1 MNRLASLTTNDGAIA
16 MSHITFKTVNY
27 KEYSAAIQGVRRSV
41 FHIEQG
47 VDPSLDLD
55 GKDETADHILA
66 YVENQAVGT
75 VRVRYLDHQTAKIER
90 LAVLSEFRGQGIGKR
105 LMQEALNIAAN
116 KQINTVVIHA
126 QDYVKSLYLKLGFLP
141 EGELFEEAGI
151 SHVKMIKLLKS

>member
-1 MNRLASLTTNDGAIA
+1 
-16 MSHITFKTVNY
+16 MSNITFKIIDYTT
-27 KEYSAAIQGVRRSV
+27 YSADIKGVRRSV

-66 YVENQAVGT
+66 YVENQPVGT

-90 LAVLSEFRGQGIGKR
+90 LAVLSDFRGQGIGKL
-105 LMQEALNIAAN
+105 LMEEALKIAA
-116 KQINTVVIHA
+116 KKRINTVVIHA

-151 SHVKMIKLLKS
+151 SHVKMIKYVKSKI

>member
-66 YVENQAVGT
+66 YVENQPVGT

-90 LAVLSEFRGQGIGKR
+90 LAVLSDFRGQEIGKR
-105 LMQEALNIAAN
+105 LMEEALNIAAN

-151 SHVKMIKLLKS
+151 AHVKMIKLLKS

>member
-1 MNRLASLTTNDGAIA
+1 
-16 MSHITFKTVNY
+16 MSQITFKIANY
-27 KEYSAAIQGVRRSV
+27 TEYSAAIQGVRRSV

-75 VRVRYLDHQTAKIER
+75 VRGRYLDHQTAKIER

-105 LMQEALNIAAN
+105 LMEEALNIAAN

-151 SHVKMIKLLKS
+151 SHVKMIKSFNF

>member
-1 MNRLASLTTNDGAIA
+1 MNQFIVKIVEYR
-16 MSHITFKTVNY
+16 K
-27 KEYSAAIQGVRRSV
+27 YSADIQRVRRLV

-66 YVENQAVGT
+66 YVENQPVGT
-75 VRVRYLDHQTAKIER
+75 VRVRYLDEQTAKIER
-90 LAVLSEFRGQGIGKR
+90 LAVLSDFRGRGIGKR
-105 LMQEALNIAAN
+105 LMEEALEIAAN

-141 EGELFEEAGI
+141 DGELFEEAGI
-151 SHVKMIKLLKS
+151 AHVKMIKSLNS

>member
-1 MNRLASLTTNDGAIA
+1 
-16 MSHITFKTVNY
+16 MSHITFKIANY

-47 VDPSLDLD
+47 VDPSFDLD

-75 VRVRYLDHQTAKIER
+75 VRVRYLDNQTAKIER
-90 LAVLSEFRGQGIGKR
+90 LAVVSDFRGQGIGKR
-105 LMQEALNIAAN
+105 LMEEALNIAAN
-116 KQINTVVIHA
+116 QQINTVVIHA
-126 QDYVKSLYLKLGFLP
+126 QDYVKSLYLKLGFFP

-151 SHVKMIKLLKS
+151 AHVKMIKLLKS

>member
-1 MNRLASLTTNDGAIA
+1 

>member
-1 MNRLASLTTNDGAIA
+1 

-66 YVENQAVGT
+66 YVENQPVGT

-90 LAVLSEFRGQGIGKR
+90 LAVLSDFRGQEIGKR
-105 LMQEALNIAAN
+105 LMEEALNIAAN

-151 SHVKMIKLLKS
+151 AHVKMIKLLKS

>member
-1 MNRLASLTTNDGAIA
+1 
-16 MSHITFKTVNY
+16 MSQITFKIVNY
-27 KEYSAAIQGVRRSV
+27 KEYSAVIQGVRRSV

-55 GKDETADHILA
+55 GKDETANHILA

-90 LAVLSEFRGQGIGKR
+90 LAVLSDFRGRGIGKI
-105 LMQEALNIAAN
+105 LMEKALDIAAK

-151 SHVKMIKLLKS
+151 SHVKMIKSLKS

>member
-1 MNRLASLTTNDGAIA
+1 
-16 MSHITFKTVNY
+16 
-27 KEYSAAIQGVRRSV
+27 
-41 FHIEQG
+41 
-47 VDPSLDLD
+47 
-55 GKDETADHILA
+55 
-66 YVENQAVGT
+66 VGT

-105 LMQEALNIAAN
+105 LMEEALNIAAN

-151 SHVKMIKLLKS
+151 SHVKMIKSFNF

>member
-1 MNRLASLTTNDGAIA
+1 
-16 MSHITFKTVNY
+16 MSHITFQLVNY
-27 KEYSAAIQGVRRSV
+27 KEYSAAIQGVRQSV

-66 YVENQAVGT
+66 YIENQPVGT

-105 LMQEALNIAAN
+105 LMEEALNIAAN

-141 EGELFEEAGI
+141 EGERFEEAGI
-151 SHVKMIKLLKS
+151 SHLKMIKLLNF

>member
-1 MNRLASLTTNDGAIA
+1 
-16 MSHITFKTVNY
+16 MSHITFKIANY

-75 VRVRYLDHQTAKIER
+75 VRVRYLDNQTAKIER
-90 LAVLSEFRGQGIGKR
+90 LAVVSDFRGQGIGKR
-105 LMQEALNIAAN
+105 LMEEALNIAAN
-116 KQINTVVIHA
+116 QQINTVVIHA
-126 QDYVKSLYLKLGFLP
+126 QDYVKSLYLKLGFFP

-151 SHVKMIKLLKS
+151 AHVKMIKLLKS

>member
-1 MNRLASLTTNDGAIA
+1 
-16 MSHITFKTVNY
+16 MSQITFKIANY
-27 KEYSAAIQGVRRSV
+27 TEYSAAIQGVRRSV

-75 VRVRYLDHQTAKIER
+75 VRVRYLDNKIAKIER
-90 LAVLSEFRGQGIGKR
+90 LAVLSDFRGRGIGKL
-105 LMQEALNIAAN
+105 LMEKALEIAAK
-116 KQINTVVIHA
+116 KQSNTVVIHA

-151 SHVKMIKLLKS
+151 SHLKMIKSLKSRI

>member
-1 MNRLASLTTNDGAIA
+1 
-16 MSHITFKTVNY
+16 MSQITFKIANY
-27 KEYSAAIQGVRRSV
+27 TEYSAAIQGVRRSV

-105 LMQEALNIAAN
+105 LMEEALNIAAN

-151 SHVKMIKLLKS
+151 SHVKMIKSFNF

>member
-1 MNRLASLTTNDGAIA
+1 
-16 MSHITFKTVNY
+16 MSQLTFKVVDY
-27 KEYSAAIQGVRRSV
+27 RDYSADIQVVDYRDYSADIQGVRRSV

-47 VDPSLDLD
+47 VDPTLDLD

-66 YVENQAVGT
+66 YVENQPVGT

-90 LAVLSEFRGQGIGKR
+90 LAVLSYFRGQGIGKL
-105 LMQEALNIAAN
+105 LMEEALAIAAKN
-116 KQINTVVIHA
+116 NVNTVIIHA

-151 SHVKMIKLLKS
+151 VHVKMIKLLKSKI

>member
-1 MNRLASLTTNDGAIA
+1 
-16 MSHITFKTVNY
+16 MSHITFKSVNY
-27 KEYSAAIQGVRRSV
+27 KDYSAAIQGVRRSV

-47 VDPSLDLD
+47 VDPALDLD

-66 YVENQAVGT
+66 YMENQPVGT

-90 LAVLSEFRGQGIGKR
+90 LAVLSDFRGRGIGKT
-105 LMQEALNIAAN
+105 LMEKALELAAQN
-116 KQINTVVIHA
+116 QINTVVIHA

-151 SHVKMIKLLKS
+151 AHVKMIKSLKS

>member
-1 MNRLASLTTNDGAIA
+1 
-16 MSHITFKTVNY
+16 MSHITFKIVNY

-90 LAVLSEFRGQGIGKR
+90 LAVLADFRGRGIGKL
-105 LMQEALNIAAN
+105 LMEKSLEIAAK
-116 KQINTVVIHA
+116 KQINTVLIHA
-126 QDYVKSLYLKLGFLP
+126 QYYVKSLYLKLGFLP
-141 EGELFEEAGI
+141 EGDRFEEAGI
-151 SHVKMIKLLKS
+151 SHVKMIKSIIS

>member
-1 MNRLASLTTNDGAIA
+1 
-16 MSHITFKTVNY
+16 MSHITFKIVNY

-66 YVENQAVGT
+66 YVENQPVGT

-105 LMQEALNIAAN
+105 LMEEALNMAAN
-116 KQINTVVIHA
+116 QQINTVVIHA

-141 EGELFEEAGI
+141 NGELFEEAGI
-151 SHVKMIKLLKS
+151 AHVKMIKSIKA

>member
-1 MNRLASLTTNDGAIA
+1 
-16 MSHITFKTVNY
+16 MSHITFQLVNY

-66 YVENQAVGT
+66 YIENQPVGT

-105 LMQEALNIAAN
+105 LMEEALNIAAN

-141 EGELFEEAGI
+141 EGERFEEAGI
-151 SHVKMIKLLKS
+151 SHLKMIKLLNF